1 MSNEPT
7 IKDTTDSRTISWS
20 EIEPLY
26 QQVAKELKA
35 RQISK
40 QIIDSALSFIGSALP
55 ALSDFDC
62 SAQIAI
68 LGIACYNAGVK
79 SELRKQRAATRKYME
94 KLATDPAEAYRQGAK
109 HYIES
114 TKGTDA
120 CKAQRDLCFSVWK
133 HWKAGNW
140 PDEAEQ
146 GGE

>member
-1 MSNEPT
+1 MDKG
-7 IKDTTDSRTISWS
+7 IKESSAISWS

-79 SELRKQRAATRKYME
+79 SELRKQRAENRKYIE
-94 KLATDPAEAYRQGAK
+94 KLATDPAEAYRQGARFAIDQIGSVEGAK
-109 HYIES
+109 
-114 TKGTDA
+114 D
-120 CKAQRDLCFSVWK
+120 QRDLCYTVLRQWQRG
-133 HWKAGNW
+133 HWQDKAE
-140 PDEAEQ
+140 DQTAATAES
-146 GGE
+146 

>member
-7 IKDTTDSRTISWS
+7 IKDTTDSRTISRE

-26 QQVAKELKA
+26 RQVAAELKA
-35 RQISK
+35 RRISR
-40 QIIDSALSFIGSALP
+40 QTLDSALAFIGKVLP
-55 ALSDFDC
+55 ALSGFE
-62 SAQIAI
+62 SAAQIAI

-79 SELRKQRAATRKYME
+79 SEQAKQGAERKKLRE

-109 HYIES
+109 NYIES

-133 HWKAGNW
+133 HWKAGDW

-146 GGE
+146 GAE